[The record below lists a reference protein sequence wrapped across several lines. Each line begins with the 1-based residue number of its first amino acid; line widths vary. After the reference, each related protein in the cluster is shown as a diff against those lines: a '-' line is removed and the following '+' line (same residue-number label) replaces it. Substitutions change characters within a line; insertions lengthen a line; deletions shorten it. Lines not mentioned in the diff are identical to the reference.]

1 MFCFL
6 QYQKNDSSLTP
17 EVNIV
22 NIEGSAC
29 VQLMAENVKK
39 GIFQNKSSISRISEE
54 SDFTRILELVKNWS
68 KQNMAITR
76 AVTLV

>member
-17 EVNIV
+17 EVSIV

-39 GIFQNKSSISRISEE
+39 GIFQNKSSKSRISEE